1 MRSQSRGEIPYLQIP
16 KRETAAADTI
26 EMPHIETDAEID
38 NSLKSNFKELLAE
51 DYDDRSACM
60 FRIRAT
66 EPQVTG
72 QMSIDEVLADWEKT
86 ERAAETALEE
96 AKQRKLE
103 SAKARALQE
112 AGDIMERLVDV
123 IRKLDSGLTPKD
135 LLDEEYLGGQPIAD
149 DKAAEMVA
157 NMNQI
162 LQQEIDR
169 LSSENARMDE
179 QLAAA

>member
-1 MRSQSRGEIPYLQIP
+1 
-16 KRETAAADTI
+16 
-26 EMPHIETDAEID
+26 
-38 NSLKSNFKELLAE
+38 
-51 DYDDRSACM
+51 M
-60 FRIRAT
+60 FRIRGLS

-86 ERAAETALEE
+86 KRAAETALEE

-123 IRKLDSGLTPKD
+123 IPKLDSGLTPKD

-169 LSSENARMDE
+169 LSSENARDG
-179 QLAAA
+179 